1 LAGDNKKIMLKFL
14 YQHDYLAAATP
25 GGGGALRGSSGDQ

>member
-1 LAGDNKKIMLKFL
+1 MLKFL

-25 GGGGALRGSSGDQ
+25 GGGGALFARSGDQ